1 MPGIQQKATLTSK
14 GQITLPKA
22 IRQSLGLDSGDSLLF
37 ELRGDEVVM
46 SRARSEHHDPA
57 IGAFLHLLEQDI
69 RSGTNLASLPEDLAE
84 AMLAKLDRSVNLD
97 EDIEGEVAL

>member
-1 MPGIQQKATLTSK
+1 MTGIQQKATLTSK
-14 GQITLPKA
+14 GQITLPVA

-37 ELRGDEVVM
+37 ELRGDEVIM

-69 RSGTNLASLPEDLAE
+69 RSGRHLASLPEDLAG
-84 AMLAKLDRSVNLD
+84 AMLAKLDQPVNLD
-97 EDIEGEVAL
+97 EDIEGQVSL